1 MSPLITPP
9 LQLPWASPKVP
20 SKCSPV
26 TLQALLSQPAV
37 LLSSRPRGFPPP
49 ELSSRSQAQGM

>member
-26 TLQALLSQPAV
+26 TLQALV